1 MQIDHAPIIAMTR
14 PALLPGTICMEAKA
28 KGGRP
33 L

>member
-1 MQIDHAPIIAMTR
+1 MQIDHALIIAMTWS
-14 PALLPGTICMEAKA
+14 ALLRATICMEAKA